1 MPNVSS
7 VPNVRREVIIDR
19 PPDEVWAVVG
29 RPELIHLWFPGVRSC
44 RMDEVDGR
52 PHRIVTVGDG
62 IDMPEE
68 IVLVDH
74 LQRRFRYRLATPA
87 IREHRGTVDVIE
99 LDDGRSML
107 VYDTECEPGA
117 MALVIGGACGGAAE
131 ELARQF
137 AAGDGPALRAA
148 GLIEGRSDPA
158 VTDEGAA

>member
-1 MPNVSS
+1 MSS
-7 VPNVRREVIIDR
+7 VPSVRREVIVERRAD
-19 PPDEVWAVVG
+19 DVWAVVG
-29 RPELIHLWFPGVRSC
+29 RPELIHLWFPGVRAC
-44 RMDEVDGR
+44 RMDQVDGR

-74 LQRRFRYRLATPA
+74 LQRRFRYRLATPV

-99 LDDGRSML
+99 LDEDRSLL

-117 MALVIGGACGGAAE
+117 MTLVLGGACGSAAE

-148 GLIEGRSDPA
+148 GL
-158 VTDEGAA
+158 TTEGAA